1 MNRFQS
7 KVAIVTGGAR
17 GIGETTALRLA
28 SEGAQVAV
36 FDINEQGAQNTAAK
50 IRSATGSN
58 AQAYRVDVSNRRD
71 VEASVREVAA
81 TFGRIDILVN
91 NAGILRDNL
100 LNVMTDEDWDQVM
113 DINLKGAFLCSQ
125 AVEPHMK
132 QQQYGR
138 IVMLS
143 SQAAVGRA
151 GRLNYAASKAGIQ
164 GLTKSLAM
172 ELGPFNITVNAVAPG
187 FIDTEMSKA
196 SIASAKQRGIDDFE
210 AYKQQLIDNNPIRRV
225 GTTEDVSNVIAF
237 LSSDEAG
244 YVTGQIIYVAGR
256 PVV

>member
-1 MNRFQS
+1 
-7 KVAIVTGGAR
+7 
-17 GIGETTALRLA
+17 
-28 SEGAQVAV
+28 
-36 FDINEQGAQNTAAK
+36 
-50 IRSATGSN
+50 
-58 AQAYRVDVSNRRD
+58 
-71 VEASVREVAA
+71 
-81 TFGRIDILVN
+81 
-91 NAGILRDNL
+91 
-100 LNVMTDEDWDQVM
+100 
-113 DINLKGAFLCSQ
+113 
-125 AVEPHMK
+125 
-132 QQQYGR
+132 
-138 IVMLS
+138 
-143 SQAAVGRA
+143 
-151 GRLNYAASKAGIQ
+151 
-164 GLTKSLAM
+164 M

>member
-1 MNRFQS
+1 MNRFQN
-7 KVAIVTGGAR
+7 KVAIVTGGAQ

-36 FDINEQGAQNTAAK
+36 FDVKAQGAQKTAAK
-50 IRSATGSN
+50 IEAATGN
-58 AQAYRVDVSNRRD
+58 AALALQVDVSNRRD
-71 VEASVREVAA
+71 VEASVRKVAES
-81 TFGRIDILVN
+81 FGRIDILVN

-100 LNVMTDEDWDQVM
+100 LSSMTDEDWDQVM
-113 DINLKGAFLCSQ
+113 EVNLKGAFLCSQ
-125 AVEPHMK
+125 AVEPYMK
-132 QQQYGR
+132 QQKDGR

-172 ELGPFNITVNAVAPG
+172 ELGPYNITVNAVAPG

-210 AYKQQLIDNNPIRRV
+210 AYKQQLISNNPIRRV
-225 GTTEDVSNVIAF
+225 GTTADVSNVIAF
-237 LSSDEAG
+237 LSSDEAS
-244 YVTGQIIYVAGR
+244 YVTGQVIYVAGR

>member
-1 MNRFQS
+1 MNRFQD

-17 GIGETTALRLA
+17 GIGETTALRFA
-28 SEGAQVAV
+28 SEGAHVAI
-36 FDINEQGAQNTAAK
+36 FDVNEQGAQETAAK
-50 IRSATGSN
+50 IREKTGSK
-58 AQAYRVDVSNRRD
+58 AKAYRVDVSSRQE
-71 VEASVREVAA
+71 VEASVWDVVE

-100 LNVMTDEDWDQVM
+100 LGAMTDDDWDQVL

-132 QQQYGR
+132 KQQSGR

-210 AYKQQLIDNNPIRRV
+210 AYKQQLINNNPIRRV

-244 YVTGQIIYVAGR
+244 YVTGQVIYVAGR